1 VNTIPTSESEAPG
14 RPPAVANDGE
24 LELDPHV
31 TPYQR
36 AQWCASLLDRNLAE
50 LEHQPELRAWFESS
64 ERGNGTFLHC
74 ASVCGYNADELRNAL
89 RQRGL
94 LDKEQS

>member
-1 VNTIPTSESEAPG
+1 MKDITPSASDAPDP
-14 RPPAVANDGE
+14 RPADVSDNE
-24 LELDPHV
+24 LELDSHV

-50 LEHQPELRAWFESS
+50 LEHQPELRAWFESD

-74 ASVCGYNADELRNAL
+74 AAICGYVADELRDSL